1 MKRLE
6 FMNRLT
12 DALADIPEEER
23 ADALKYYQDY
33 LDDAE
38 IMKDEEVPSSL
49 GTPEKI
55 AEDIRKLSPEA
66 EPWQEEVEALQA
78 DVVKQDKGQGK
89 EQNKWKLI
97 AFILAGVLLS
107 PVWFP
112 TVICAFS
119 LVIALFATIPAI
131 LAAFVAVGLVLLG
144 GGIVSVG
151 FGMGQIA
158 ALPATAAILIGVGL
172 ILAAFGF
179 LMTAFFV
186 WLLIKVM
193 RVLYRYLAVMYRKV
207 LNRIKGGRKQ

>member
-38 IMKDEEVPSSL
+38 IMKDEEVPLSL
-49 GTPEKI
+49 GMPEKI

-66 EPWQEEVEALQA
+66 EPEQEDAQEPQA
-78 DVVKQDKGQGK
+78 DVIKQDK

-112 TVICAFS
+112 TVVCAFS
-119 LVIALFATIPAI
+119 LIIALFATIPAI
-131 LAAFVAVGLVLLG
+131 LAAFVAVGMVLLG
-144 GGIVSVG
+144 GGIASVG
-151 FGMGQIA
+151 FGMAQIA

-193 RVLYRYLAVMYRKV
+193 RVLYRYLAAMCRKV
-207 LNRIKGGRKQ
+207 LDKIKGGRRQ